1 MTFDRNRLTIKKL
14 EERKSKTSYN
24 PMRKVPPIEH
34 ADQIVFI
41 DRLAQEIVYKEKVII
56 GFGAHFIKNK

>member
-24 PMRKVPPIEH
+24 PMRKVPALDH

-41 DRLAQEIVYKEKVII
+41 DRLAQEIVYKEKVIR
-56 GFGAHFIKNK
+56 